1 MEERKIYITDYD
13 LKRLNKLLEADYKI
27 DIRDKKYLMEL
38 ENELQQA
45 EVVASKKIPKKVIT
59 MNSKVCL
66 KDLDSGKEMV
76 YSLVF
81 PGQAD
86 ITQNK
91 ISILSPLG
99 TALIGYRSGDII
111 KWKAPAGVR
120 RLRVEEIVYQP
131 EAAGDYHL

>member
-111 KWKAPAGVR
+111 KWKAPSGVR
-120 RLRVEEIVYQP
+120 RLRVEKIVYQP

>member
-1 MEERKIYITDYD
+1 MEGRRIYITDYD
-13 LKRLNKLLEADYKI
+13 IKRLNGLLEADYKL
-27 DIRDKKYLMEL
+27 DKRDKKYLMEL

-45 EVVASKKIPKKVIT
+45 EVMASKKIPKKVIT
-59 MNSKVCL
+59 MNSKVRL

-81 PGQAD
+81 PGQTD
-86 ITQNK
+86 ISQNK

-99 TALIGYRSGDII
+99 TALIGYRTGDSIE
-111 KWKAPAGVR
+111 WKAPAGLR
-120 RLRVEEIVYQP
+120 RLKVEEIVYQP

>member
-13 LKRLNKLLEADYKI
+13 IKRLNKLLEADYKI

-45 EVVASKKIPKKVIT
+45 RVVASRKIPKKVIT
-59 MNSKVCL
+59 MNSQVRL

-86 ITQNK
+86 ISQNK

-99 TALIGYRSGDII
+99 TALIGYRTGDII
-111 KWKAPAGVR
+111 KWKAPAGLR
-120 RLRVEEIVYQP
+120 RLKVEEVVYQP

>member
-1 MEERKIYITDYD
+1 M
-13 LKRLNKLLEADYKI
+13 
-27 DIRDKKYLMEL
+27 MEL

-59 MNSKVCL
+59 MNSKVRL

-99 TALIGYRSGDII
+99 TALIGYRTGDII
-111 KWKAPAGVR
+111 EWKAPAGLR
-120 RLRVEEIVYQP
+120 RLKVEEIVYQP

>member
-45 EVVASKKIPKKVIT
+45 LVVNSKKISKNVIT
-59 MNSKVCL
+59 MNSKVRL